1 MRGAR
6 GASPS
11 SAPGSGLLRE
21 ASPSRRAPRAT
32 RKPRQAKRRGR
43 IRKERPSNRGPGVR
57 RYDKARIRR
66 TRALCT
72 AVRLARYGERLVCVR
87 YRYDSATGRRVKTAE
102 LIVQD
107 IAWAGR
113 ARKPRPQRPRASRR
127 SDRLERERTA
137 RGSQAR
143 GRYLEAATAAMGT
156 LLGRSPHFGPARPG
170 RRRIFRDK
178 TELEYIAAY
187 GAMYR

>member
-1 MRGAR
+1 MRN
-6 GASPS
+6 P
-11 SAPGSGLLRE
+11 E
-21 ASPSRRAPRAT
+21 V
-32 RKPRQAKRRGR
+32 
-43 IRKERPSNRGPGVR
+43 RP
-57 RYDKARIRR
+57 YDKARIRR

-72 AVRLARYGERLVCVR
+72 ALRVARSKAEESDGNQADAASRDGGHEKAARALWRAAGLRPLSIRQRDRKTRQDRGTDRSGHRV
-87 YRYDSATGRRVKTAE
+87 GRSRAQTA
-102 LIVQD
+102 
-107 IAWAGR
+107 
-113 ARKPRPQRPRASRR
+113 PQRPRASRR

-178 TELEYIAAY
+178 AELEYIAAY
-187 GAMYR
+187 GAIYR

>member
-6 GASPS
+6 GVSPS

-21 ASPSRRAPRAT
+21 ASPSRRASRAK

-43 IRKERPSNRGPGVR
+43 IRKERPSMRNLGVR
-57 RYDKARIRR
+57 PYDKARSHLVRR
-66 TRALCT
+66 SACSLPAANRETRQ
-72 AVRLARYGERLVCVR
+72 
-87 YRYDSATGRRVKTAE
+87 GRRADRSGHSLGGSRAQTA
-102 LIVQD
+102 
-107 IAWAGR
+107 
-113 ARKPRPQRPRASRR
+113 PQRPRASRR

-156 LLGRSPHFGPARPG
+156 LLGRSPLFGPARPG

-178 TELEYIAAY
+178 AELEYIAAY
-187 GAMYR
+187 GAIYR